1 MIKFI
6 KTNSNKLIFIS
17 TMKEIVPLN
26 KTYKKKIKDLLF
38 IDEQKNSLMQN
49 TNAFLNDKNFSNVL
63 LWGEKGMGKST
74 LVHTVIKKF
83 LKENKKLNFLEIL
96 SHDIA
101 YLPEIIY
108 KLLSSKKKFIIF
120 IDDVSFRP
128 FSNDFSIMKSILEGS
143 LLSLNNNI
151 AFYFTTNIRN
161 LSLATKSRNLD
172 DIEKKD
178 LQNSIFSL
186 SERFGLCLGFYKCN
200 KDEYL
205 SMIRNYAVSFKIKK
219 DIEQQALSW
228 SITKGGYSG
237 RIAYQFFLDYFNRK

>member
-1 MIKFI
+1 MIKFN

-17 TMKEIVPLN
+17 TMKEIVPID

-38 IDEQKNSLMQN
+38 IDEQKKSLVLN
-49 TNAFLNDKNFSNVL
+49 TNAFLNDKNFSNIL

-74 LVHTVIKKF
+74 LILTVVEKF

-96 SHDIA
+96 SNDIA

-108 KLLSSKKKFIIF
+108 KCSSSKKKFVIY

-128 FSNDFSIMKSILEGS
+128 FSNDFNIMKSILEGS
-143 LLSLNNNI
+143 TLSLNNNI

-161 LSLATKSRNLD
+161 LTLSTKSKNLN

-178 LQNSIFSL
+178 LQNSMSSL
-186 SERFGLCLGFYKCN
+186 SERFGLCLGFYKCS

-205 SMIRNYAVSFKIKK
+205 SMIRNYAASFKIEKNMEK
-219 DIEQQALSW
+219 QALSW
-228 SITKGGYSG
+228 SIAKGGYSG
-237 RIAYQFFLDYFNRK
+237 RIAYQFFLDYFNHK

>member
-1 MIKFI
+1 MIKFN

-17 TMKEIVPLN
+17 TMREIVPID
-26 KTYKKKIKDLLF
+26 KTYAKKIKDLLF
-38 IDEQKNSLMQN
+38 IDEQKNCLMKN

-74 LVHTVIKKF
+74 LVHTVIKEY

-108 KLLSSKKKFIIF
+108 KLLPTKKKFIIF

-161 LSLATKSRNLD
+161 LTLSTKNSNLD
-172 DIEKKD
+172 DVEKKD

-186 SERFGLCLGFYKCN
+186 SERFSLCLGFYKCN

-219 DIEQQALSW
+219 NIEKQALSW
-228 SITKGGYSG
+228 SIAKGGYSG

>member
-1 MIKFI
+1 MIKFN

-17 TMKEIVPLN
+17 TMREIVPID
-26 KTYKKKIKDLLF
+26 KTYAKKIKDLLF
-38 IDEQKNSLMQN
+38 IDEQKNCLMKN

-74 LVHTVIKKF
+74 LVHTVIKEY
-83 LKENKKLNFLEIL
+83 LKKNKKLNFLEIL

-108 KLLSSKKKFIIF
+108 KLLPTKKKFIIF

-161 LSLATKSRNLD
+161 LTLSTKNSNLD
-172 DIEKKD
+172 DVEKKD

-186 SERFGLCLGFYKCN
+186 SERFSLCLGFYKCN

-219 DIEQQALSW
+219 NIEKQALSW
-228 SITKGGYSG
+228 SIAKGGYSG